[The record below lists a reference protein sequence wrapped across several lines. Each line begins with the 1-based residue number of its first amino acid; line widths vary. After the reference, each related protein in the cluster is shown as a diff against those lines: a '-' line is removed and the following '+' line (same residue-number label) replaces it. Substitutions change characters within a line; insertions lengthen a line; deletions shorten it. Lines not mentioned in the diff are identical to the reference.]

1 MALLPVLM
9 VACAALASMEPTL
22 PDPDPVDP
30 ELEPEPEPELELD
43 PDTIPEAELEPES
56 EPELELD
63 PETIPE
69 AELEPELEPPEPNPD
84 AGDIGRV
91 GLPVGGNGEALHVTS
106 ELTASGF
113 SMKQ

>member
-1 MALLPVLM
+1 MALLPVSM
-9 VACAALASMEPTL
+9 VAWIALASMEPAL

-30 ELEPEPEPELELD
+30 ELEPEPEPKLD
-43 PDTIPEAELEPES
+43 PDTIPEAELDPAPEP
-56 EPELELD
+56 
-63 PETIPE
+63 
-69 AELEPELEPPEPNPD
+69 LEPDPD

-113 SMKQ
+113 SMKQKLSPFFS

>member
-1 MALLPVLM
+1 M
-9 VACAALASMEPTL
+9 VAWAALASMEPTL

-43 PDTIPEAELEPES
+43 PDTIPEAELEPE
-56 EPELELD
+56 P
-63 PETIPE
+63 
-69 AELEPELEPPEPNPD
+69 EPPEPDPD

-91 GLPVGGNGEALHVTS
+91 GLPVDGNGEALHVTS
-106 ELTASGF
+106 ELTSSGF